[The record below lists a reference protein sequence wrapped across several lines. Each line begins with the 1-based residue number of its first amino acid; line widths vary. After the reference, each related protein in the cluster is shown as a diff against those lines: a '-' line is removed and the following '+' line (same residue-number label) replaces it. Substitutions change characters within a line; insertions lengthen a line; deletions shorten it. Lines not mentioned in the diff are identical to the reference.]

1 MANER
6 KVSVHTPLGELT
18 ACVGFDE
25 ESFPEIFVYLVRP
38 DGVEIDLVAADVD
51 VETKYARAFLYG
63 DTATCDWTKQHT
75 WSEGEINVCDE

>member
-1 MANER
+1 MANEK

-25 ESFPEIFVYLVRP
+25 ESYPEIFVYLVRP

-51 VETKYARAFLYG
+51 VETKCARAFLYG
-63 DTATCDWTKQHT
+63 DTSTCEWTKQHIWT
-75 WSEGEINVCDE
+75 EGEINVRDE